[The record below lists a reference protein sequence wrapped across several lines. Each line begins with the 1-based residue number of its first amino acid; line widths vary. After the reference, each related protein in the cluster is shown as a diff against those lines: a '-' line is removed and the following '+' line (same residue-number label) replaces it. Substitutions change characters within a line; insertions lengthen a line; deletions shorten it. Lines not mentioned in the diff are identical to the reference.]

1 MHVHTQEAVLR
12 FCCHVA
18 CMAPKVAKGKVKAK
32 DTAKDTS
39 AKATGTKAAKGE
51 AKGWQDVQEGQPLSK
66 LALVA
71 VKDRVKALA
80 KAGNTEVLKKYNSLN
95 SAHERHSFAMQL
107 KLDRDA
113 SFLTVVESHSMENS
127 SSSGWVQGWLSDAQ
141 VAHQEALNNFT
152 TCADQKK
159 KLDDIL
165 EGLPWRPHE
174 RTDLA
179 AKGYKQWDYSKKLLN
194 QHQKAHKEKM
204 EMQATAQVDDAKQF
218 DSFKDMIQDMNATH
232 TIKAKVVP
240 KQLPE
245 PKETTAKEK
254 AKMEWQKEVRS
265 LRNNIHKDYCTLF
278 NLKVKA
284 TTMVSDKESG
294 VTKELLNSINQGVMD
309 MMAQNE
315 VLSELLV
322 VGAGLDATVFDP
334 KTYAAKVAKASQL
347 HKTHQEMKLK
357 AVRIIGK

>member
-1 MHVHTQEAVLR
+1 
-12 FCCHVA
+12 
-18 CMAPKVAKGKVKAK
+18 MAPKVAKGKVKAK

-39 AKATGTKAAKGE
+39 AKATGAKAAKGE
-51 AKGWQDVQEGQPLSK
+51 AKGWQDVQEGQSLSK

-95 SAHERHSFAMQL
+95 SAHERHTFAMQL

-113 SFLTVVESHSMENS
+113 SFLTVLESHSMENS

-179 AKGYKQWDYSKKLLN
+179 AKGYKQWD
-194 QHQKAHKEKM
+194 
-204 EMQATAQVDDAKQF
+204 
-218 DSFKDMIQDMNATH
+218 
-232 TIKAKVVP
+232 
-240 KQLPE
+240 
-245 PKETTAKEK
+245 
-254 AKMEWQKEVRS
+254 
-265 LRNNIHKDYCTLF
+265 
-278 NLKVKA
+278 
-284 TTMVSDKESG
+284 
-294 VTKELLNSINQGVMD
+294 
-309 MMAQNE
+309 
-315 VLSELLV
+315 
-322 VGAGLDATVFDP
+322 
-334 KTYAAKVAKASQL
+334 
-347 HKTHQEMKLK
+347 
-357 AVRIIGK
+357 